1 MRERGSRRDWGMA
14 SFMWYVFLIAVLALV
29 AAGAVFLVRSYMAGT
44 SPRAALFGP
53 KPPPRLAVVDYANV
67 DGRRRLILV
76 RRDDTEHLI
85 MTGGPVDVLI
95 ETGIVASGQPIAG
108 AVQPRSDI
116 EPTPVQP
123 VFTRTPRT
131 VAGAGE
137 TAAE

>member
-1 MRERGSRRDWGMA
+1 MA
-14 SFMWYVFLIAVLALV
+14 NFVWYVFLIAVLALV
-29 AAGAVFLVRSYMAGT
+29 AAGAVFLLRSYMAGT

-67 DGRRRLILV
+67 DGRRRLVLV
-76 RRDDTEHLI
+76 RRDNTEHLI

-95 ETGIVASGQPIAG
+95 ETGIAAPERPAIGM
-108 AVQPRSDI
+108 VQPRGDV
-116 EPTPVQP
+116 ELTPVQP

>member
-1 MRERGSRRDWGMA
+1 MA
-14 SFMWYVFLIAVLALV
+14 NFMWYVFLIAVVALLAV
-29 AAGAVFLVRSYMAGT
+29 AAVFVMRSYMAGT

-67 DGRRRLILV
+67 DGRRRLVLV

-95 ETGIVASGQPIAG
+95 ETGIAAPTS
-108 AVQPRSDI
+108 AVPDATPRRIDT

-123 VFTRTPRT
+123 VFTRTPRSI
-131 VAGAGE
+131 GSAGE

>member
-1 MRERGSRRDWGMA
+1 MA
-14 SFMWYVFLIAVLALV
+14 NFMWYVFLIAVLALV
-29 AAGAVFLVRSYMAGT
+29 AAGAIWVVRSYMAGT

-67 DGRRRLILV
+67 DGRRRLVLV

-95 ETGIVASGQPIAG
+95 ETGIAAPERPAIG
-108 AVQPRSDI
+108 AVQPRGDV
-116 EPTPVQP
+116 ELAPVQP
-123 VFTRTPRT
+123 VFTRSPRT
-131 VAGAGE
+131 IAGAGE

>member
-1 MRERGSRRDWGMA
+1 
-14 SFMWYVFLIAVLALV
+14 MWYVFLIAVLALV

-95 ETGIVASGQPIAG
+95 ETGIVASAQPAAV
-108 AVQPRSDI
+108 AVQPRADI
-116 EPTPVQP
+116 EPAPVQP
-123 VFTRTPRT
+123 VFTRTLRT

>member
-1 MRERGSRRDWGMA
+1 
-14 SFMWYVFLIAVLALV
+14 MWYVFLIAVLALV
-29 AAGAVFLVRSYMAGT
+29 AAGAVFLVRSYLAGT

-67 DGRRRLILV
+67 DGRRRLVLV

-95 ETGIVASGQPIAG
+95 ETGIAAPTGALADVAPR
-108 AVQPRSDI
+108 RSDT

-123 VFTRTPRT
+123 VFTRAPRSI
-131 VAGAGE
+131 GSAGE

>member
-1 MRERGSRRDWGMA
+1 MA
-14 SFMWYVFLIAVLALV
+14 NFMWYVFLIAVLALV
-29 AAGAVFLVRSYMAGT
+29 AAGAVFVVRSYMAGT

-67 DGRRRLILV
+67 DGRRRLVLV

-95 ETGIVASGQPIAG
+95 ETGIAAPAG
-108 AVQPRSDI
+108 SVSDAMSRRGDP

-123 VFTRTPRT
+123 VFTRTPRSIG
-131 VAGAGE
+131 GAGE

>member
-1 MRERGSRRDWGMA
+1 
-14 SFMWYVFLIAVLALV
+14 MWYVFLIAVLALV
-29 AAGAVFLVRSYMAGT
+29 AAGAVWVLCNYMAGT

-67 DGRRRLILV
+67 DGRRRLVLV

-95 ETGIVASGQPIAG
+95 ETGIVASRQPVTG
-108 AVQPRSDI
+108 AVQPRADA
-116 EPTPVQP
+116 EPVPVQP
-123 VFTRTPRT
+123 VFTRTPRS